1 MKKILWGLLVWM
13 LLILVTQQL
22 TASGKTEEP
31 VPQGMYRFYYYPTSN
46 FYYDVAKGNFV
57 YTLDGGRSWEVQGA
71 ASPQTAKAF
80 NDREVIDIPVPEVWK
95 YNPDH
100 RRKYG
105 GLLTDYREGGRASAA
120 APAPI
125 EKKEAHSVKKEKK
138 NKDRSGERKEKAK
151 EEKKREEG
159 DKDKSEGRLKNFTK
173 GLKEKFRKLGKED

>member
-1 MKKILWGLLVWM
+1 MKKILWGLVMWM

-31 VPQGMYRFYYYPTSN
+31 VPEGAYRFYYYPTSN

-57 YTLDGGRSWEVQGA
+57 YTLDGGRSWEVQEA

-80 NDREVIDIPVPEVWK
+80 NDREVIDSPVPEVWK
-95 YNPDH
+95 YNSDH

-105 GLLTDYREGGRASAA
+105 GLLTDYRDKESIAAAA
-120 APAPI
+120 APSV
-125 EKKEAHSVKKEKK
+125 EKNEARSVEKVKK
-138 NKDRSGERKEKAK
+138 NKDR

-159 DKDKSEGRLKNFTK
+159 DKDKGERRWKNFTK
-173 GLKEKFRKLGKED
+173 GLKEKFKKLGKED